1 MYIFM
6 CFIVVTSEI
15 PTESAESSSSP
26 SDNTDSNQLIII
38 ISASM
43 GGVIILGIFIVIVIL
58 SVMVIVIKKQKRGGI
73 DTPTRPNANIQDEAT
88 DQRYSIGYPY
98 YEECVDMKRNF
109 SYGVVNPHQFGQ
121 LRPNPAYIPTVSIHR
136 GNENIHQDQLGKLPL
151 RPNPAYKPIVSIRR
165 GNENVTVDTINGE
178 YETLT
183 PQEYIL
189 PVLVLSI
196 CMCMHIHMYIYN

>member
-1 MYIFM
+1 MYIL
-6 CFIVVTSEI
+6 CFIIVTSEI

-43 GGVIILGIFIVIVIL
+43 GGVIILSIFIVIVIL
-58 SVMVIVIKKQKRGGI
+58 SVMVIVIKKQKRG

-109 SYGVVNPHQFGQ
+109 SYGVVNPHQLGQ

-151 RPNPAYKPIVSIRR
+151 RPNPAYKPTVSIRR